1 MQLHIGD
8 KEYNIKF
15 NLGFVRFLDDKFPL
29 KNGNIEGIGGGINTL
44 MVQLEMRTPE
54 ALVNAI
60 KAGTA
65 TEPQKPSNAD
75 IEAFLDS
82 QEDLKWLFEGV
93 SEGLESS
100 PMTRDQMKLLNDQK
114 EVAMKRQK
122 AQQTAQ

>member
-93 SEGLESS
+93 SAGLENS